1 MRHVNQKSNHASY
14 QVVHLNNNSF
24 SSIATQIDLHDD
36 DEEYAEDVSGKFDFA
51 LPLEGPIGTVK
62 GNMPERVIRTGTFA
76 WVDWNKMFGE
86 LIQDEQYHNI
96 GPYNQERV
104 FFHFTKVYPEIRMNE
119 DIRLDPRIDI
129 TKRVQFQA
137 RKHPTKDGVLD
148 GFNIR
153 YEDGEDIPLIHWSGS
168 IVLIKKAK
176 AKLGH
181 DIFNVLNNPL
191 EKDAEQIAKK
201 VDKTIATCKLRVDWA
216 RKQITNPGKV
226 KMERKG
232 RLGTEIYDLLMDIVM
247 VDNIQLRTAEACRRC
262 HADLSSLG
270 LVNDE
275 STDNREDECHTFD
288 EFFENREEYLE
299 TGQKLAAL
307 EGKTKKSSGFAI

>member
-1 MRHVNQKSNHASY
+1 MA
-14 QVVHLNNNSF
+14 
-24 SSIATQIDLHDD
+24 AQIDLHDD
-36 DEEYAEDVSGKFDFA
+36 DENAEDVIGKFDFA
-51 LPLEGPIGTVK
+51 PPLEGPIGTVK
-62 GNMPERVIRTGTFA
+62 GNMPERVIRTGTIA
-76 WVDWNKMFGE
+76 WVDWNKMYGE
-86 LIQDEQYHNI
+86 LIQDEKYHNI

-119 DIRLDPRIDI
+119 DIRLDPRIDV

-137 RKHPTKDGVLD
+137 RKHPTKEGVLD

-153 YEDGEDIPLIHWSGS
+153 YEDGKDIPLIHWSGS

-181 DIFNVLNNPL
+181 DIFNILNNPL

-201 VDKTIATCKLRVDWA
+201 VDKTINTCKLRVDWA
-216 RKQITNPGKV
+216 QKQITNPGKV

-270 LVNDE
+270 LVDDK
-275 STDNREDECHTFD
+275 SKDNREDECHTFD

-299 TGQKLAAL
+299 IGQKLAAL
-307 EGKTKKSSGFAI
+307 EGKTKKPSVFAI